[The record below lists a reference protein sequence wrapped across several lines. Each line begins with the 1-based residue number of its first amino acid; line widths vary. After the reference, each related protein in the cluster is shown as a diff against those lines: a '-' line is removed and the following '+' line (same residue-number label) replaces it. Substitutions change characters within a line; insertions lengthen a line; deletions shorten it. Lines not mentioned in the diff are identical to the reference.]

1 MDQDLPR
8 FLQKVIQRYPEVW
21 QSYENLGKE
30 ITSIGALDSKTQHL
44 VKLSIAIGAGREGA
58 VHSHTKRCVKAG
70 IPNEQMFQTAMLAVT
85 TIGWSGAMAALSWI
99 NDIVDDL

>member
-1 MDQDLPR
+1 MDQELPR
-8 FLQKVIQRYPEVW
+8 FLQKVIQRYPDVW
-21 QSYENLGKE
+21 RNYESLGKG
-30 ITSIGALDSKTQHL
+30 IAAIGALDSKTQHL

-58 VHSHTKRCVKAG
+58 VHSHTKRCIKAG
-70 IPNEQMFQTAMLAVT
+70 ISNEQLFQTAMLAVT